1 VAGCLHL
8 AAGARSIDPTAVRFH
23 HRTLYS
29 SYQAER
35 LAIRRLFEPQK
46 TDMCRSY
53 WVHTMSHHFL
63 QEQSG
68 SQITLS
74 WPPRRTAGRKFLN
87 DRYLS

>member
-8 AAGARSIDPTAVRFH
+8 AAGARSIILTAVRFH

-46 TDMCRSY
+46 TDMCSSY
-53 WVHTMSHHFL
+53 WVHMMSPSLPALAVRITDHFA
-63 QEQSG
+63 
-68 SQITLS
+68 

-87 DRYLS
+87 DRNLS